1 MKNYDGPLYA
11 PWSAVVKGRG
21 FDPVEARR
29 NVIDDNFRKIAVEN
43 HLEGVTK
50 LMEGSNWEESTKLNI
65 AKNLLNHIAELLD
78 GKWHR
83 SETLDYKGRRT
94 ERFIIERDIT
104 EGPDSS
110 ESDVSGSDSS
120 DT

>member
-1 MKNYDGPLYA
+1 MKNYPGPLYA

-21 FDPVEARR
+21 FDPVEERMKEQW
-29 NVIDDNFRKIAVEN
+29 RKV
-43 HLEGVTK
+43 
-50 LMEGSNWEESTKLNI
+50 SNDNI
-65 AKNLLNHIAELLD
+65 AKNLLDSIAELLD

-104 EGPDSS
+104 EEPDSS

-120 DT
+120 DS